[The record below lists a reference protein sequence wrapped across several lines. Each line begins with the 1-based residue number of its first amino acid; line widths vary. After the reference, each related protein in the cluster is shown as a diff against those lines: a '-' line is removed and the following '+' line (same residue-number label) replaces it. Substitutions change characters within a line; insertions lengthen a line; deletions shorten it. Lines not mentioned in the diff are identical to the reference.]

1 MNSDNIIEIENKKIR
16 GRPFKKGNLGRPVG
30 SRNKATLAAEMLLDG
45 ETEALTRKAIELA
58 MKGDTVALRLCLE
71 RIIPARRDR
80 PVKFEIPQAANGNEV
95 AAAMHKVLTAVAT
108 GAMTPSEA
116 QSVAAV
122 VEGWRR
128 AKEVGEMEDR
138 LAALEMVG

>member
-1 MNSDNIIEIENKKIR
+1 MTRKYAGNIAGK
-16 GRPFKKGNLGRPVG
+16 PFKKGNPGRPSG
-30 SRNKATLAAEMLLDG
+30 SRNKVTLAAEILLDG
-45 ETEALTRKAIELA
+45 EAEKLTRKAIELA
-58 MKGDTVALRLCLE
+58 LAGDTVALRLCLE

-80 PVKFEIPQAANGNEV
+80 PVRFMFPKKTSGDEIADIMRN
-95 AAAMHKVLTAVAT
+95 VLDSVAT
-108 GAMTPSEA
+108 GELTPSEA

-138 LAALEMVG
+138 LSTLENAV

>member
-1 MNSDNIIEIENKKIR
+1 MIAQTRKNTNKTR
-16 GRPFKKGNLGRPVG
+16 GRPFKHGNPGRPIG

-45 ETEALTRKAIELA
+45 ETETLTRKAIELA
-58 MKGDTVALRLCLE
+58 MEGDTVALRLCLE

-80 PVKFEIPQAANGNEV
+80 PVKFNIPKIANGSAV
-95 AAAMHKVLTAVAT
+95 AAAMHNVLAAVAA
-108 GAMTPSEA
+108 GEMTPSEA

-128 AKEVGEMEDR
+128 AREVGEMEDR
-138 LAALEMVG
+138 LSALEILG

>member
-1 MNSDNIIEIENKKIR
+1 MQQSSRKTPSNTR
-16 GRPFKKGNLGRPVG
+16 GRPFKKGNPGRPLG
-30 SRNKATLAAEMLLDG
+30 SRNKATLAAEVLLDG
-45 ETEALTRKAIELA
+45 KTEKLTRKAIELA
-58 MKGDTVALRLCLE
+58 IAGDTVALRLCLE

-80 PVKFEIPQAANGNEV
+80 PVRFMVPKEARGNEI
-95 AAAMHKVLTAVAT
+95 ADIMRNVLDAVAT
-108 GAMTPSEA
+108 GEMTPSEA

-138 LAALEMVG
+138 LYALECAL

>member
-1 MNSDNIIEIENKKIR
+1 
-16 GRPFKKGNLGRPVG
+16 VG
-30 SRNKATLAAEMLLDG
+30 SRNKATIAAEMLLDG

-58 MKGDTVALRLCLE
+58 MAGDTVALRLCLE

-80 PVKFEIPQAANGNEV
+80 PIKFRIPEQATGNDVADAMHNVLSEV
-95 AAAMHKVLTAVAT
+95 AAGH
-108 GAMTPSEA
+108 MTPSEG

-128 AKEVGEMEDR
+128 AKEFGELEDR
-138 LAALEMVG
+138 LTVLERVG

>member
-1 MNSDNIIEIENKKIR
+1 MIETPLINARKTR
-16 GRPFKKGNLGRPVG
+16 GRPFKKGNPGRPVG
-30 SRNKATLAAEMLLDG
+30 SRNKATIAAKMLLDG

-58 MKGDTVALRLCLE
+58 MAGDTVALRLCLE

-80 PVKFEIPQAANGNEV
+80 PIKFRIPEQATGNDVADAMHNVLSEV
-95 AAAMHKVLTAVAT
+95 AAGH
-108 GAMTPSEA
+108 MTPSEG

-128 AKEVGEMEDR
+128 AKEFGELEDR
-138 LAALEMVG
+138 LTVLERVGCG

>member
-1 MNSDNIIEIENKKIR
+1 M
-16 GRPFKKGNLGRPVG
+16 
-30 SRNKATLAAEMLLDG
+30 DG
-45 ETEALTRKAIELA
+45 ETEKLTRKAIELA
-58 MKGDTVALRLCLE
+58 LVGDTVALRLCLE

-80 PVKFEIPQAANGNEV
+80 PVRFIFPKKTSGHEIADIMRN
-95 AAAMHKVLTAVAT
+95 VLDSVAT
-108 GAMTPSEA
+108 GELTPSEA

-138 LAALEMVG
+138 LSTLENAV

>member
-1 MNSDNIIEIENKKIR
+1 MIAQTRKNTSKTR
-16 GRPFKKGNLGRPVG
+16 GRPFEKGNPGRPVG

-58 MKGDTVALRLCLE
+58 MAGDTVSLRLCLE

-80 PVKFEIPQAANGNEV
+80 PVKFNIPKMVNGNEV
-95 AAAMHKVLTAVAT
+95 ATAMHNVLSAVAA
-108 GAMTPSEA
+108 GEMTPSEA

-128 AKEVGEMEDR
+128 AREVGEMEDR
-138 LAALEMVG
+138 LSALEILG

>member
-1 MNSDNIIEIENKKIR
+1 MIEAPLINAKKTR
-16 GRPFKKGNLGRPVG
+16 GRPFKKGNPGRPVG
-30 SRNKATLAAEMLLDG
+30 SRNKATIAAEILLDG

-58 MKGDTVALRLCLE
+58 MAGDTVALRLCLE

-80 PVKFEIPQAANGNEV
+80 PIKFRIPEQATGNDVADAMHNVLSEV
-95 AAAMHKVLTAVAT
+95 AAGHL
-108 GAMTPSEA
+108 TPSEG

-128 AKEVGEMEDR
+128 AKEFGELEDR
-138 LAALEMVG
+138 LTVLERVG

>member
-1 MNSDNIIEIENKKIR
+1 MIAQTRKNTSKTR
-16 GRPFKKGNLGRPVG
+16 GRPFEKGNPGRPVG

-45 ETEALTRKAIELA
+45 ETEALTRKAIALA
-58 MKGDTVALRLCLE
+58 MAGDTVALRLCLE

-80 PVKFEIPQAANGNEV
+80 PVKFNIPKMVNGNEV
-95 AAAMHKVLTAVAT
+95 ATAMHNVLSAVAA
-108 GAMTPSEA
+108 GEMTPSEA

-128 AKEVGEMEDR
+128 AREVGEMEDR
-138 LAALEMVG
+138 LAALETVG

>member
-1 MNSDNIIEIENKKIR
+1 
-16 GRPFKKGNLGRPVG
+16 
-30 SRNKATLAAEMLLDG
+30 MLLDG

-80 PVKFEIPQAANGNEV
+80 PVKFEIPKTANGNEV
-95 AAAMHKVLTAVAT
+95 AAAMHQVLTAVAT

-138 LAALEMVG
+138 LTALEMVG